1 MIVVQET
8 VIIKIR
14 SIKNQHFI
22 GKVLVSLVLHGGSGT
37 GEENLRKAC
46 QLGIA
51 KVNIANDV
59 LRAAQDALEKEGM
72 EGNNIYGFFDV
83 IREGYYKK
91 SRELM
96 QLFGCSEKA

>member
-1 MIVVQET
+1 MVQET